1 MRPMWAEWL
10 PDFWVEW
17 MGSSRGSEEL
27 ASVELMKIAK
37 SFGTVEAVRDVSLS
51 IRDGELVV
59 FLGPSGCGK
68 STLLRMIAGL
78 EEISGGKLLIGGKS
92 MDRVNAADRGIAM
105 VSVLCALSP
114 HDGR

>member
-1 MRPMWAEWL
+1 
-10 PDFWVEW
+10 
-17 MGSSRGSEEL
+17 L

-78 EEISGGKLLIGGKS
+78 EEISGVQQVVIDGS
-92 MDRVNAADRGIAM
+92 GIADE
-105 VSVLCALSP
+105 P
-114 HDGR
+114 HTGAGQERYSLRQQNFQA